1 MLAREISV
9 ATGVVRISVNEGH
22 TYLPGVAY
30 ASGSWD
36 GLVWTMPSHP
46 ERFLQGG

>member
-22 TYLPGVAY
+22 TYIPGV
-30 ASGSWD
+30 
-36 GLVWTMPSHP
+36 
-46 ERFLQGG
+46 R